1 MASRRAALALLSL
14 LAVEAAALS
23 ALVASAQP
31 PRTLPMRRV
40 AAEVEDRPATTPNY
54 SEAAPKH
61 VVIEGALP

>member
-1 MASRRAALALLSL
+1 MRRAIVVLLAV

-31 PRTLPMRRV
+31 PRALPMHRV
-40 AAEVEDRPATTPNY
+40 AVEVEDRPATAPNY

>member
-1 MASRRAALALLSL
+1 MRRVAVLLMAV

-40 AAEVEDRPATTPNY
+40 AVEVCDRVPPST
-54 SEAAPKH
+54 H

>member
-1 MASRRAALALLSL
+1 MRRVIHAVFAL

-40 AAEVEDRPATTPNY
+40 AVEVEDRPATAPNY
-54 SEAAPKH
+54 SEVTPKH
-61 VVIEGALP
+61 IVIEGALP

>member
-1 MASRRAALALLSL
+1 MGTCRMRRVAVLLLAV
-14 LAVEAAALS
+14 LAVEAAALA

-40 AAEVEDRPATTPNY
+40 AVEVCDRVPPST
-54 SEAAPKH
+54 H

>member
-1 MASRRAALALLSL
+1 MRRVAVLLLAV

-31 PRTLPMRRV
+31 TRTLPMRRV
-40 AAEVEDRPATTPNY
+40 VVEVCDRVPPST
-54 SEAAPKH
+54 H

>member
-1 MASRRAALALLSL
+1 MRRVAVLLLAV

-31 PRTLPMRRV
+31 TRTLPMRRV
-40 AAEVEDRPATTPNY
+40 AVEVCDRVPPST
-54 SEAAPKH
+54 H

>member
-1 MASRRAALALLSL
+1 MRRVIHAVFAL

-23 ALVASAQP
+23 ALVVSAQP

-40 AAEVEDRPATTPNY
+40 AFEVCDRMPPST
-54 SEAAPKH
+54 H

>member
-1 MASRRAALALLSL
+1 MRRATRALLALL
-14 LAVEAAALS
+14 LAEAVALA

-40 AAEVEDRPATTPNY
+40 AVEVCDRMPPST
-54 SEAAPKH
+54 H

>member
-1 MASRRAALALLSL
+1 MRRVAVLLLAV
-14 LAVEAAALS
+14 LAVEAAALV

-40 AAEVEDRPATTPNY
+40 AVEVCDRVPPST
-54 SEAAPKH
+54 H

>member
-1 MASRRAALALLSL
+1 MRRGAALLLAV
-14 LAVEAAALS
+14 LAVEAAALV

-40 AAEVEDRPATTPNY
+40 AVEVCDRVPPST
-54 SEAAPKH
+54 H

>member
-1 MASRRAALALLSL
+1 MGTCRMRRVAVLLLAF
-14 LAVEAAALS
+14 LAVEAAALV

-40 AAEVEDRPATTPNY
+40 AVEVCDRVPPST
-54 SEAAPKH
+54 H

>member
-1 MASRRAALALLSL
+1 MRRAAALLL
-14 LAVEAAALS
+14 AALAVEAA

-40 AAEVEDRPATTPNY
+40 AVEVCDRMPPST
-54 SEAAPKH
+54 H

>member
-1 MASRRAALALLSL
+1 MRRAAALLL
-14 LAVEAAALS
+14 AALAVEAAALS

-31 PRTLPMRRV
+31 SRTLPMRRV
-40 AAEVEDRPATTPNY
+40 AVEVEDRPATAPNY

>member
-1 MASRRAALALLSL
+1 ML
-14 LAVEAAALS
+14 LAVLTVEAAALS

-40 AAEVEDRPATTPNY
+40 AVEVCDRMPPST
-54 SEAAPKH
+54 H

>member
-1 MASRRAALALLSL
+1 MASRRAALALLAL

-40 AAEVEDRPATTPNY
+40 AVEVCDRMPPST
-54 SEAAPKH
+54 H
-61 VVIEGALP
+61 IVIEGALP

>member
-1 MASRRAALALLSL
+1 MRRAGALLL
-14 LAVEAAALS
+14 AVLAVEAAALS

-40 AAEVEDRPATTPNY
+40 AVEICDRMPPTT
-54 SEAAPKH
+54 H

>member
-1 MASRRAALALLSL
+1 MRRATRALLALL
-14 LAVEAAALS
+14 LAEAVALA

-40 AAEVEDRPATTPNY
+40 AVEVCDRVPPST
-54 SEAAPKH
+54 H

>member
-1 MASRRAALALLSL
+1 MASRCAALALLAL

-40 AAEVEDRPATTPNY
+40 AVEVEDRPATAPNC
-54 SEAAPKH
+54 SEAAPNH
-61 VVIEGALP
+61 IVIEGALP

>member
-1 MASRRAALALLSL
+1 MRRVAVLLLAV
-14 LAVEAAALS
+14 LAVEAAALD

-40 AAEVEDRPATTPNY
+40 AVEVCDRVPPST
-54 SEAAPKH
+54 H